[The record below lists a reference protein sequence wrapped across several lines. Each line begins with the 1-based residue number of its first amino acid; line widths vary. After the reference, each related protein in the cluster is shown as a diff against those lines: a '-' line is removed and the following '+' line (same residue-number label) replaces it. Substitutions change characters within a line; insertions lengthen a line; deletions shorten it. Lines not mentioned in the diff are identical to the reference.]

1 MIIKFYF
8 QCAWVTMN
16 NISTSSGL
24 KSREFNNTKENAVFK
39 TFRGATSKA
48 MSSYTQTT

>member
-8 QCAWVTMN
+8 QCAWMTMN
-16 NISTSSGL
+16 KISTSSGL

-39 TFRGATSKA
+39 TFRRATSKT
-48 MSSYTQTT
+48 MSSYTKTT